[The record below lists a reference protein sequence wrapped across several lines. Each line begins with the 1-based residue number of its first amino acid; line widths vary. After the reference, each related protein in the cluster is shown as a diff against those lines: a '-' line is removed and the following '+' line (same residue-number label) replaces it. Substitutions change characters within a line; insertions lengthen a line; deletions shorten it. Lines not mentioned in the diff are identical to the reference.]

1 MRSKGTPFAR
11 RPSRDG
17 TLTFVCRL
25 VSELKPWMLNM
36 NMTNL
41 GKKLYECSWP
51 WKQEYRKFAGGMKT
65 TLGKESLV
73 EKQHYQ
79 TLVFCSRNSLLR
91 CSSVALPYQAFL
103 QCWGRFSSLKTNRKQ
118 CLLQICEIPVFRVT
132 SLHTSKLHHVLF
144 MLSIHDN
151 TCGSRIR
158 FKHQNHDKQVV
169 PRLCE

>member
-1 MRSKGTPFAR
+1 
-11 RPSRDG
+11 
-17 TLTFVCRL
+17 
-25 VSELKPWMLNM
+25 
-36 NMTNL
+36 
-41 GKKLYECSWP
+41 
-51 WKQEYRKFAGGMKT
+51 MKT

-73 EKQHYQ
+73 EKQHCQ

-144 MLSIHDN
+144 MLSIHGRFSFDKIHKIFIFHPRN
-151 TCGSRIR
+151 FTNLFSEPRTHQFSRVWTPWILN
-158 FKHQNHDKQVV
+158 F
-169 PRLCE
+169 EM